1 MNFRMLFFL
10 SCSLVAITAF
20 GQDAPSVSEFPKG
33 EIVEKVVTSGDGNQ
47 SYALYLPSNY
57 TAEKKWPIL
66 YCFDPRE
73 NGKRPAELF
82 RDAAEKYGYII
93 ASSNNFRSD
102 DATVPG
108 MQTFQAMRNDTRNR
122 FSIQEDRLYATGFSG
137 GARVSCDI
145 GWQGK
150 GSVAGV
156 IGCGAGFPPDR
167 PASAK
172 TPFAYYG
179 IVGNRDF
186 NYFEMTSLQKTL
198 STINIPFQIEVFDG
212 THEWP
217 PAEDCTEAIEW
228 MEIRAMKDGKKPK
241 DPALIDSLYDKR
253 WKTAS
258 TLESSGSNLDAYDE
272 YSTIARDFEGLHDTA
287 AAIQKSTALNDSPP
301 VAKERQELSR
311 REQKSVEFNAK
322 LGSVIKSMRDSSRP
336 VPKPETVLA
345 YLGIDDLKKES
356 GTGSPADRA
365 AADSLLEQLF
375 VQCVF
380 YLPRTFIQYGDYPR
394 ALLCYEIAAK
404 AKENNPYVWY
414 NMASVYALMGDKKN
428 ALDALKRAV
437 NNGFDDAL
445 FLQEDSDFESI
456 REDKEYQKLIETIRK
471 KADSSK
477 NGR

>member
-1 MNFRMLFFL
+1 MKVTTFFFL
-10 SCSLVAITAF
+10 SCSLIATLAF
-20 GQDAPSVSEFPKG
+20 AQDAPPVSDFPKG
-33 EIVEKVVTSGDGNQ
+33 KIVEKVVVSADSNQ

-73 NGKRPAELF
+73 NGKRFAELF
-82 RDAAEKYGYII
+82 REAAEKYGYII

-108 MQTFQAMRNDTRNR
+108 MQAFQAMWNDTRKR
-122 FSIQEDRLYATGFSG
+122 FSIQEDRIYTTGFSG
-137 GARVSCDI
+137 GARLSCDI
-145 GWQGK
+145 GWK
-150 GSVAGV
+150 YKDSVAGV

-167 PASAK
+167 SSSVDI
-172 TPFAYYG
+172 PFAYYG

-186 NYFEMTSLQKTL
+186 NYFEMMSLQKTL
-198 STINIPFQIEVFDG
+198 TTLNTPFQIEVFDG

-217 PAEDCTEAIEW
+217 PAENCTEAIEW
-228 MEIRAMKDGKKPK
+228 MEVRAMKDGIKPK
-241 DPALIDSLYDKR
+241 DAALIDTLYDKR

-258 TLESSGSNLDAYDE
+258 TMESSSQNLDAYHE
-272 YSTIARDFEGLHDTA
+272 FNWMVRDFEGLHDTA
-287 AAIQKSTALNDSPP
+287 AALQKSTALNDSPV
-301 VAKERQELSR
+301 VAKERQELTR
-311 REQKSVEFNAK
+311 LEKKSAEFNGK
-322 LGSVIKSMRDSSRP
+322 LGSVIKSLRDSSRP
-336 VPKPETVLA
+336 VPKSETVAA
-345 YLGIDDLKKES
+345 YLGIEDLKKES

-428 ALDALKRAV
+428 ALDSLKRAV

-445 FLQEDSDFESI
+445 SLQEDSDFESL
-456 REDKEYQKLIETIRK
+456 RQEKEYQKLIESIPK
-471 KADSSK
+471 KAEPSK
-477 NGR
+477 SGR